1 MGYYDQDYDNIRKQK
16 GNRGGKW
23 LALLFTAILGG
34 FIVLFSM
41 PALSNMGWLPYEF
54 ADPATTE
61 EDEEEQNGESVNRA
75 VNITVTTDVTEAV
88 EKIADAVV
96 SVINIQKTN
105 FWSETASEAGAGSG
119 VIYKKANGKAFIVTN
134 HHVVEGASEIEVS
147 LTDGTRVTAKLLGS
161 DIWTDLAVLEIDAKN
176 VKTIA
181 EFGNSDNLKPGEP
194 AIAIGNPLGQFSS
207 SVTKGI
213 ISATER
219 TIPVDINK
227 DGTIDWNADVVQTDA
242 AINPGNSGGALINIG
257 GQLIGIN
264 SMKIARESVEGIGF
278 AIPINLAEPII
289 EDLEVYGEVQR
300 PQMGISL
307 VSLSQISNYHREET
321 LKLPEEVKAGIMI
334 RSVSALSPADKAG
347 LQELDVIVKMDDTE
361 VKDDIDLRKYLYMHK
376 DVGDKLEV
384 TFYRDGKKQTTVLR
398 LEKQSY

>member
-1 MGYYDQDYDNIRKQK
+1 MGYYDQDYKPNKKQK
-16 GNRGGKW
+16 GNSGGSW
-23 LALLFTAILGG
+23 LALVFAALLGG

-41 PALSNMGWLPYEF
+41 PALSNIGLLPYEF
-54 ADPATTE
+54 SEPANVE
-61 EDEEEQNGESVNRA
+61 EDNIEETDTNRTI
-75 VNITVTTDVTEAV
+75 NISVTTDVTEAV
-88 EKIADAVV
+88 EKIAEAVV

-105 FWSETASEAGAGSG
+105 FWSNTESEAGSGSG
-119 VIYKKANGKAFIVTN
+119 VIYKKENGKAFVVTN
-134 HHVVEGASEIEVS
+134 HHVVEGASQIEVS
-147 LTDGTRVTAKLLGS
+147 LPDGTRVPAKLLGS
-161 DIWTDLAVLEIDAKN
+161 DIWTDLAVLEIDEKF
-176 VKTIA
+176 VTTTA
-181 EFGNSDNLKPGEP
+181 EFGNSDYLKPGEP

-227 DGTIDWNADVVQTDA
+227 DGSIDWNADVIQTDA

-264 SMKIARESVEGIGF
+264 SMKIAKASVEGIGF
-278 AIPINLAEPII
+278 AIPINLAQPII
-289 EDLEVYGEVQR
+289 EDLEMYGEVQR
-300 PQMGISL
+300 PQMGITL

-321 LKLPEEVKAGIMI
+321 LKLPSEVKAGIMI
-334 RSVSALSPADKAG
+334 RSVAALSPADKAG
-347 LQELDVIVKMDDTE
+347 LRELDVIVKMDDVD

-376 DVGDKLEV
+376 DVGDNLKV
-384 TFYRDGKKQTTVLR
+384 TFFRDGVKKTTVLR

>member
-1 MGYYDQDYDNIRKQK
+1 MGYYDQDYDHLQKQK

-23 LALLFTAILGG
+23 LALIFAAVLGG
-34 FIVLFSM
+34 FIVLFSL
-41 PALSNMGWLPYEF
+41 PALSNIGLLPYEF
-54 ADPATTE
+54 AEPAID
-61 EDEEEQNGESVNRA
+61 DEEEDKQNDLTKS
-75 VNITVTTDVTEAV
+75 ISIDVTTDVTIAV

-96 SVINIQKTN
+96 SVINIQKSS
-105 FWSETASEAGAGSG
+105 FWSETQSEAGSGSG
-119 VIYKKANGKAFIVTN
+119 VIYKKTNGNAFVVTN
-134 HHVVEGASEIEVS
+134 HHVIEGANQIEVS
-147 LTDGTRVTAKLLGS
+147 LKDGTRVPAKLLGA
-161 DIWTDLAVLEIDAKN
+161 DVWTDLAVLEIDAQH

-227 DGTIDWNADVVQTDA
+227 DGTIDWNADVLQTDA

-264 SMKIARESVEGIGF
+264 SMKIARASVEGIGF
-278 AIPINLAEPII
+278 AIPINLAQPII
-289 EDLEVYGEVQR
+289 DDLEKYGEVQR
-300 PQMGISL
+300 PKMGISL
-307 VSLSQISNYHREET
+307 IPLSQISGYHREET
-321 LKLPEEVKAGIMI
+321 LKLPDDVKGGIMI
-334 RSVSALSPADKAG
+334 RSVSPLSPADKAG
-347 LQELDVIVKMDDTE
+347 LQELDVIVKMDDVE
-361 VKDDIDLRKYLYMHK
+361 VQDDIGLRKYLYMK
-376 DVGDKLEV
+376 KEVGQKLKV
-384 TFYRDGKKQTTVLR
+384 TYYRDGKKQTTMLR

>member
-1 MGYYDQDYDNIRKQK
+1 MGYYDQDYDNIQKQK
-16 GNRGGKW
+16 GNRKGTW
-23 LALLFTAILGG
+23 LALIFAAVLGG

-41 PALSNMGWLPYEF
+41 PALSNIGLLPYEF
-54 ADPATTE
+54 ATPATG
-61 EDEEEQNGESVNRA
+61 DEEEVNVDNNVNRT
-75 VNITVTTDVTEAV
+75 VNLSITTNVTEAV

-96 SVINIQKTN
+96 SVINIQKTS

-134 HHVVEGASEIEVS
+134 HHVVEGASQIEVS
-147 LTDGTRVTAKLLGS
+147 LTDGTRVPATLLGS
-161 DIWTDLAVLEIDAKN
+161 DVWTDLAVLEIDATS
-176 VKTIA
+176 VKSIA
-181 EFGNSDNLKPGEP
+181 EFGNSDTLKPGEP

-207 SVTKGI
+207 SVTQGI

-227 DGTIDWNADVVQTDA
+227 DGSIDWNADVIQTDA

-289 EDLEVYGEVQR
+289 EDLELFGEVQR

-321 LKLPEEVKAGIMI
+321 LKLPEDVKAGIMI
-334 RSVSALSPADKAG
+334 RSVSTLSPADKAG
-347 LQELDVIVKMDDTE
+347 LQELDVIVKMDDTV
-361 VKDDIDLRKYLYMHK
+361 VKDDIDLRKYLYMK
-376 DVGDKLEV
+376 KEVGDELEV
-384 TFYRDGKKQTTVLR
+384 TFYRDGKKKTTVLR